1 MRRFFI
7 AIASLLLSFLTRLE
21 RLGDGLPSL
30 TIAIPE
36 GFLPSGFFG
45 GADIVPAGADI
56 AGVEDPLLD
65 PPELPDPPL
74 DPLLDPLLGLVSV
87 SPELLLIGGVGEL
100 TSVFLGAVVVFL
112 PLPLPALLT
121 AEPDPEL
128 LAEEDEE
135 LPTLLIVT
143 LFTLRVPVL
152 AAIRIRRVFSSAA
165 DITLL
170 EYYI

>member
-56 AGVEDPLLD
+56 AGVED